1 MLWRNKTE
9 KMGQSVKHEKKRWH
23 IKKWGKSSPRSSYI
37 LNIVAIHNDIFYGLS
52 LKHCFYLIA
61 SF

>member
-1 MLWRNKTE
+1 
-9 KMGQSVKHEKKRWH
+9 MGQSVKHEKKRWH